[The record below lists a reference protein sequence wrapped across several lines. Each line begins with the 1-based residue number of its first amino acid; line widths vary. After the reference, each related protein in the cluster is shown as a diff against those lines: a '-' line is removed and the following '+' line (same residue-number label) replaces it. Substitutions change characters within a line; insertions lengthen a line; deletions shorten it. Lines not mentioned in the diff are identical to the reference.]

1 MVNESFHIL
10 VYSSFLYIN
19 ILHGKIR
26 NVKSNICKECTISN
40 LMIFNGYI

>member
-1 MVNESFHIL
+1 MVNESVNIL

-26 NVKSNICKECTISN
+26 NVKSNMYKEYTIAN
-40 LMIFNGYI
+40 LMIFNGYF